1 VSFWTSGS
9 AESSLF
15 SPSPTLET
23 TVLETGK
30 KALMHFFV
38 GVEVLLVLIVVL
50 IVYGAWKVAGAG
62 RSRWGAGN
70 TTALP
75 EQESTV
81 LLLAATDLACDI
93 TVGHEREGEADR
105 KKWRVLW

>member
-1 VSFWTSGS
+1 
-9 AESSLF
+9 
-15 SPSPTLET
+15 
-23 TVLETGK
+23 
-30 KALMHFFV
+30 M
-38 GVEVLLVLIVVL
+38 LIVVL